1 VSLRTR
7 LVAALALLAAAAG
20 LTVGF
25 VAYRQTERRLDREVD
40 RTLTTTTDEIL
51 DRRRPG
57 GLLEGRPRP
66 GDGIL
71 AAPIR
76 AAELVLI
83 QSIDGNGEPVLS
95 LSETAIPVGDTEREV
110 AAAERPRTE
119 STTEVTVDDEPYR
132 VRTTAYGDG
141 TGALQVAR
149 SLAETRRLL
158 ETLRNRFAVTTALV
172 IAAAAGI
179 GWLIARQVTR
189 RLTHLTAVAEHVAA
203 TNDLSVRV
211 PVDGTDEAGR
221 LGIAFDRMLGALA
234 RSRSEQQRLVQDAGH
249 ELRTPLTSL
258 RTNISL
264 LRRHDRLAPEQLQ
277 TVIEDLDAESRELT
291 SLVNELVELATD
303 RYRDEA
309 AEPLVLG
316 DIARAVAER
325 AARRT
330 GRAVAVDAD
339 GATILGRPRA
349 LDRAITN
356 LVENALKFDTTGG
369 PVEVEVRGGRVAVAD
384 RGPGIDPADLP
395 HVFERFYRAEGARS
409 RPGSGLGLSIVAE
422 IAAAHGGAGFAEAR
436 AGGGA
441 VVGFTIDARLP
452 RSTGG

>member
-1 VSLRTR
+1 VSLRTK

-25 VAYRQTERRLDREVD
+25 VAYRQTERRLEREVD
-40 RTLTTTTDEIL
+40 RTLTSTTDEIL

-66 GDGIL
+66 GDGIFGD
-71 AAPIR
+71 PIR
-76 AAELVLI
+76 SAELVLV
-83 QSIDGNGEPVLS
+83 QSIDGDGDVVLS
-95 LSETAIPVGDTEREV
+95 LSGTAIPVGDAERAV
-110 AAAERPRTE
+110 AAAERPRTAA
-119 STTEVTVDDEPYR
+119 TTEVRVDDEPYR
-132 VRTTAYGDG
+132 VRTTAYGNG

-149 SLAETRRLL
+149 SLAETQRLL
-158 ETLRNRFAVTTALV
+158 DTLRNRFAVTTALV
-172 IAAAAGI
+172 IAAAAGV
-179 GWLIARQVTR
+179 GWLIARQVTL
-189 RLTHLTAVAEHVAA
+189 RLSHLTAVAEHVAA
-203 TNDLSVRV
+203 TNDLAVRV

-221 LGIAFDRMLGALA
+221 LGVAFDRMLGALA

-277 TVIEDLDAESRELT
+277 TVIEDLDAESRELS
-291 SLVNELVELATD
+291 SLVNELVELASD

-325 AARRT
+325 AARRS
-330 GRAVAVDAD
+330 GRVVDVDAD
-339 GATILGRPRA
+339 GTEIVGRPRA
-349 LDRAITN
+349 LERAITN
-356 LVENALKFDTTGG
+356 LVENALKFDTSGG

-395 HVFERFYRAEGARS
+395 HVFERFYRSEGARS
-409 RPGSGLGLSIVAE
+409 RPGSGLGLSIVAD
-422 IAAAHGGAGFAEAR
+422 IAAAHGGAGFAEQR
-436 AGGGA
+436 EGGGA
-441 VVGFTIDARLP
+441 VVGFTVDRRLP
-452 RSTGG
+452 GTPPG